1 MHEWME
7 NKKSRISKVK
17 NCIQPLIY
25 MDCIDIHV
33 MIECSSD
40 EIRPQWIGFDWIG
53 LYDVLI

>member
-1 MHEWME
+1 ME